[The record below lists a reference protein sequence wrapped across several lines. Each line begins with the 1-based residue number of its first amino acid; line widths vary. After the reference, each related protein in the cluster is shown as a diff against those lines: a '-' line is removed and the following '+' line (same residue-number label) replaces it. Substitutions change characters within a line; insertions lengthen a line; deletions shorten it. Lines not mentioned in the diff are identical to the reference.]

1 MYWPVLVRP
10 TSAAVNIYIPLTT
23 FSPNESKQHI
33 LFYDLQPF
41 NKLANTLRWP
51 PCRGLGSYRSFRNL
65 AQQMQN
71 KCKKKYTSWEAI
83 HPRIWLNTPPKSWL
97 CLALSGRLTTLTQ
110 VKHHATTHLVRL
122 NQTGARQK
130 IYTHRANAD
139 RAGAAED
146 SMDK

>member
-71 KCKKKYTSWEAI
+71 KCKKKVHILRS
-83 HPRIWLNTPPKSWL
+83 HTPSNL
-97 CLALSGRLTTLTQ
+97 
-110 VKHHATTHLVRL
+110 VEHATKKLTMSGFVRTPDNPNSGKTPRDDSSGQTKPNRWTTKNLHSPRQCWPRWCCWRL
-122 NQTGARQK
+122 NG
-130 IYTHRANAD
+130 
-139 RAGAAED
+139 
-146 SMDK
+146 